1 MVGFNAI
8 KFSQRYSISFLLNTF
23 VEVKTDLN
31 ELAKDPEAVLAL
43 MDGELI
49 FSFDE
54 ESSSLVKEDELILE
68 GINKT
73 IEVKVEGKAKEKI
86 EENKEEV
93 VPIEIEKQKMEIQL
107 LLVVFLPDG
116 GTVPEEQRVF
126 LRKMIKATEI
136 PGSQMKY
143 FEIHQDEKLKELKE
157 TWNPV
162 CWMSFGLNASPQS
175 DLVQDEIWKEGI
187 SCPAMQLVW
196 NDISQKQVLWKL
208 MQDYFK
214 LKKK

>member
-49 FSFDE
+49 FSFGE
-54 ESSSLVKEDELILE
+54 ESEMLVKEDEIITE
-68 GINKT
+68 DDNKT
-73 IEVKVEGKAKEKI
+73 MEVKVEEKAKEKV
-86 EENKEEV
+86 EEKEVEV
-93 VPIEIEKQKMEIQL
+93 VSVEMEKQKLEIQL

-143 FEIHQDEKLKELKE
+143 FEIHQAEKLKEMKE
-157 TWNPV
+157 SWNPV
-162 CWMSFGLNASPQS
+162 RWMTFGLNAASQS
-175 DLVQDEIWKEGI
+175 DLVQDEIWKDGI

>member
-1 MVGFNAI
+1 M
-8 KFSQRYSISFLLNTF
+8 
-23 VEVKTDLN
+23 KTDLN
-31 ELAKDPEAVLAL
+31 ELAKAPETVLAL

-49 FSFDE
+49 FSFGE
-54 ESSSLVKEDELILE
+54 ESDTLVKEAELITQV
-68 GINKT
+68 GNKT
-73 IEVKVEGKAKEKI
+73 MEVKVEEKAKEKV
-86 EENKEEV
+86 EAKEEKV
-93 VPIEIEKQKMEIQL
+93 VSVELEKQKLEIQL

-143 FEIHQDEKLKELKE
+143 HEIHQAEKFKELKE

-162 CWMSFGLNASPQS
+162 RWMSFGLNAAPQS
-175 DLVQDEIWKEGI
+175 DLVQDEIWKDGI

-196 NDISQKQVLWKL
+196 NDIPQKQVLWKL
-208 MQDYFK
+208 MQEYFK
-214 LKKK
+214 LNKK